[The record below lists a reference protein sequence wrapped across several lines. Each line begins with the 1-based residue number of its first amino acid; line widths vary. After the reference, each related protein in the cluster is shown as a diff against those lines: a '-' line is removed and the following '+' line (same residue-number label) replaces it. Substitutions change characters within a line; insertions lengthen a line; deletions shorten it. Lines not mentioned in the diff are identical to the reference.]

1 MQLSSISNQ
10 KNYIISKHAAVVTHD
25 IEYMIRQH
33 QQTLLTHY
41 QESYKLLS
49 LSLLFRKLISLQKA
63 SMSTY
68 KYNLSINT
76 NRLY

>member
-25 IEYMIRQH
+25 IEYMIIKH
-33 QQTLLTHY
+33 QQMLLTYY

-49 LSLLFRKLISLQKA
+49 QYHYFLGS
-63 SMSTY
+63 
-68 KYNLSINT
+68 
-76 NRLY
+76 

>member
-10 KNYIISKHAAVVTHD
+10 KNYISKHAAVLTHD

-49 LSLLFRKLISLQKA
+49 LSLLFRK
-63 SMSTY
+63 
-68 KYNLSINT
+68 
-76 NRLY
+76 